1 MNDDKKIT
9 NIFLFMLFQICKSF
23 IDMLQL
29 FIDLLCFN
37 EIFTYVI
44 ENIKKYIQN
53 KEINFKFPFP

>member
-9 NIFLFMLFQICKSF
+9 NIFSFMLFQICKSF

-29 FIDLLCFN
+29 FVDLLCFN
-37 EIFTYVI
+37 KIFTYI
-44 ENIKKYIQN
+44 SENIKKYIQS